1 MEGSIVREGE
11 QRGDA
16 RASPSYDSERTVGV
30 APPVIGT
37 EMMGTDDE
45 QVVDELFTPTA
56 RPVAGEDAT
65 LVLRELQDGSGRHAM
80 LVYQSL
86 EVLIQG
92 CGEEQP
98 WMGFRLAHLHDLQHL
113 AGADVVIWDADL
125 APEDR
130 QVGEYD
136 EGNETL

>member
-1 MEGSIVREGE
+1 MREGE
-11 QRGDA
+11 QRGDV
-16 RASPSYDSERTVGV
+16 RASPFYDTERTVAA

-37 EMMGTDDE
+37 EMMGADE

-65 LVLRELQDGSGRHAM
+65 LVLRELDDGSGRHAM

-86 EVLIQG
+86 EALIQG
-92 CGEEQP
+92 CGEQQP
-98 WMGFRLAHLHDLQHL
+98 WMGFRLTHLHDLQHL
-113 AGADVVIWDADL
+113 AGADVVLWDADL

-130 QVGEYD
+130 QVGEYE
-136 EGNETL
+136 EGNS